1 MASDKIKSDRP
12 ISIGLPAKAGARR
25 RSKARG
31 GKSSASWQVVSRR
44 LEADILAGKFN
55 DAGRLPPETM
65 LAREQGATRHTLRRA
80 IAALAA
86 KGMVRII
93 PHQGAFL
100 APLRL
105 SFPLD
110 AMARF
115 SEAIAPTGLEPGGLL
130 LSQRRCL
137 PPAEVAELLEIAKR
151 TEVIELSILRTASGN
166 PIGYVTIWL
175 PAERFGR
182 AGELFKATGELR
194 RAMAQMG
201 VADYRRSKARVTSR
215 RADETERA
223 HLALEEGDYVLV
235 VESVSV
241 DHAGEPTHVSLFR
254 FAADRVDL
262 TFAT

>member
-1 MASDKIKSDRP
+1 MSAEKTKKDRSVSAGLAAKS
-12 ISIGLPAKAGARR
+12 GARGR
-25 RSKARG
+25 NKARG
-31 GKSSASWQVVSRR
+31 GKSPASWQLVSKR

-55 DAGRLPPETM
+55 DAGRLPPEIM
-65 LAREQGATRHTLRRA
+65 LASEQGATRHTLRRA

-105 SFPLD
+105 SFPLG

-115 SEAIAPTGLEPGGLL
+115 SEAVAPTGLEPGGLL
-130 LSQRRCL
+130 LSQRRCR
-137 PPAEVAELLEIAKR
+137 PPAEVADLLEIAKR

-182 AGELFKATGELR
+182 AGELFKAAGELR

-201 VADYRRSKARVTSR
+201 VAEYRRSKARVTSR
-215 RADETERA
+215 RADETELAR
-223 HLALEEGDYVLV
+223 LALEDGAYVLV